1 MYHLDAVCIIYI
13 IIMRYSIKYQLSVR
27 EFNRLISPEQST
39 ASTQT
44 FHQKICLRCLIPH
57 TKLYEHILFIC
68 LQREGKSSMSSFQLS
83 DRVLYYRIPITCYT
97 SIIGSFKYNCSPSF
111 HSVMEKIQAKIPC
124 DSYLGLSTG
133 LLSKIHQHRMS
144 VQEFMNYGI

>member
-13 IIMRYSIKYQLSVR
+13 IIMRYSVKYQLSVR
-27 EFNRLISPEQST
+27 EFNRLISPEQNT

-44 FHQKICLRCLIPH
+44 FHQKFCLRCLIPH

-68 LQREGKSSMSSFQLS
+68 VQREGRSSMSSFQLS

-111 HSVMEKIQAKIPC
+111 HSVMEK
-124 DSYLGLSTG
+124 
-133 LLSKIHQHRMS
+133 SKQKFPVTYTYRRAFFQRFTNI
-144 VQEFMNYGI
+144 G